1 MTPGNLRVLVV
12 DDDRDLVLTL
22 STLLRSEGH
31 DVWGLHRAA
40 DVDIGVRHFDPDVI
54 VLDIG
59 LPDGSGYA
67 LANEIRAHAGSKRPL
82 LIALTGLYRE
92 RAGMPVSKAAGI
104 DHFVT
109 KPYDV
114 GFLLGL
120 IASGVAAGRPAS
132 ASES

>member
-1 MTPGNLRVLVV
+1 MRGNLRVLVV

-40 DVDIGVRHFDPDVI
+40 DVDIGVRHFNPDVV

-67 LANEIRAHAGSKRPL
+67 LATAIRANSKSKRPL

-92 RAGMPVSKAAGI
+92 RVGMPVSKAAGI

-114 GFLLGL
+114 SDLLAL
-120 IASGVAAGRPAS
+120 IASGAASRL
-132 ASES
+132 

>member
-1 MTPGNLRVLVV
+1 MTENLRVLVV
-12 DDDRDLVLTL
+12 DDDPDLVLTL
-22 STLLRSEGH
+22 SALLRSEGH

-40 DVDIGVRHFDPDVI
+40 DVDIGVRNFDPDVI

-67 LANEIRAHAGSKRPL
+67 LANEIRAHSRGKRPL

-92 RAGMPVSKAAGI
+92 RVGMPVSKAAGI
-104 DHFVT
+104 DHFIT

-114 GFLLGL
+114 GYLLGL
-120 IASGVAAGRPAS
+120 ISSRAPVSRPS
-132 ASES
+132 ATPS

>member
-40 DVDIGVRHFDPDVI
+40 DVDVGVQHFDPDVI

-67 LANEIRAHAGSKRPL
+67 LAGEIRAHSRSKKPL

-92 RAGMPVSKAAGI
+92 RVGMPVSKAAGI

-109 KPYDV
+109 
-114 GFLLGL
+114 
-120 IASGVAAGRPAS
+120 
-132 ASES
+132 